1 MYKSQDRGS
10 YIYGIM
16 QHFWGTFWW
25 FTLSLPWSV
34 YSSWHV
40 PMKNECTC
48 TRIQFSVIHALIV
61 SYIFF
66 KKIAIKYVSNN
77 RTKIITVFSC
87 MHQIIIS
94 IWYLGLLITFYTTT
108 TWAWTLVNWLCFVLW
123 TFLAMWPLPAPLV

>member
-10 YIYGIM
+10 YLWNNAAFLRNILMIYTI
-16 QHFWGTFWW
+16 FAIICI
-25 FTLSLPWSV
+25 

-61 SYIFF
+61 SYIFC

-108 TWAWTLVNWLCFVLW
+108 TWAWTLVNWQCFVLW